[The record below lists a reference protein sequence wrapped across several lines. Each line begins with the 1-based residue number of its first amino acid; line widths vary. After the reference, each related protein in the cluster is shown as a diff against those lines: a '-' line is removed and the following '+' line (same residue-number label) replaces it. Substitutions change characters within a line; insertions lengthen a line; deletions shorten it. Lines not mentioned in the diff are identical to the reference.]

1 MTLPPL
7 IAIDDLSAAQREA
20 ALTRGRDVAVTA
32 GAGTGKT
39 RTLVARFLSL
49 LDDGLPLRSVVA
61 VTFTR
66 KAAREM
72 RNRVRQ
78 EIAAYLD
85 AHGHDPAA
93 VRWQAIYNDL
103 DAARIGTIHT
113 LCGEIMR
120 THPAEAG
127 IDPRFDVLDETQ
139 SALLLRDSAEAALG
153 WAAVQP
159 DMRPLFALQSE
170 AALLKLIEEL
180 LKQRLVVAELVE
192 RIPAATIR
200 DYWEDQIRTMQA
212 EALARLLAHP
222 DWQAAARTLHRLEP
236 LRLDDKMVAQLLHV
250 RAVLDTLTHSPLPEQ
265 LRDLAAIDEVNLRVG
280 SAKVWPNGVDDKDD
294 AKAALETLR
303 DLYRAQPA
311 FTATLNH
318 LDDAVAAATP
328 ALYVLFAEA
337 TRFYDERKAER
348 GALDF
353 NDLEAGA
360 IDLLAGLP
368 EVAAYWQTQVRAL
381 LVDEFQDTNTGQR
394 RLVRLLCPDPG
405 KLFIVGD
412 VKQSIYRFRGA
423 DVTVFAAE
431 QAHIAAQD
439 GRLLDLDTSYRAHT
453 RLLEGMNR
461 VLRPVLGDPDPGR
474 PPWVAPFAP
483 LRAGRDEV
491 QDGLDEPFIA
501 LQLSIG
507 KKDVSLP
514 RSAAALAAELRA
526 LKARGAIDYGDV
538 AILCRASGSFRA
550 YEDALDDAGIPYVTV
565 AGKGFYNRPEI
576 RDLLNALTAIADPHD
591 DLALVGLLR
600 SPACGLSDET
610 IYRLVGARPK
620 GQSLWAMLPTAT
632 PDDPDEAGRLRA
644 AVDLIT
650 ALNAQAG
657 RTSVAAVLKA
667 FLDRTHYRAGLRRA
681 GQGRALRNVSKLLLD
696 VATSELVSISR
707 FLEYAQSLRDSGSRE
722 GEARATG
729 EGAVQIMSIHAAKGL
744 EFPVVVLGDAAR
756 QGSPHRGALIHP
768 ELGILLSQR
777 DDEEPK
783 LRAATITL
791 ATAHNAELEQAES
804 DRLLYVA
811 MTRAEQLLWING
823 HVNENKSG
831 TLKKDGWLR
840 QLSEIIPFDDCDR
853 VGFNDDGDA
862 GHAYTLSLG
871 GTPVGVTFYEPNCPP
886 LDPADATPGAAPALP
901 TELPLLRA
909 FAGTAQT
916 GPDST
921 PDHAWQVSAMGAG
934 GHAPAWIVG
943 QIVHEALA
951 LWRFPDD
958 GFRRWAA
965 ARGREYGLI
974 GDSQPDDAARRAEAM
989 LARFRRDPLYREMA
1003 DADRRLHEVPYSY
1016 LIDGRATTGNID
1028 MLYRHNGRWTLV
1040 DFKTDYLGDTT
1051 PEAQLDQSDYRQ
1063 QITGYG
1069 AAVRTLVG
1077 ETPRLLVCFLNA
1089 PEGVAVRS
1097 VPA

>member
-1 MTLPPL
+1 VTLPPL
-7 IAIDDLSAAQREA
+7 IALDDLSAPQREA
-20 ALTRGRDVAVTA
+20 ALARGRDVVVTA

-49 LDDGLPLRSVVA
+49 LDDGLPLRGVVA

-93 VRWQAIYNDL
+93 VRWQAVYNDL

-159 DMRPLFALQSE
+159 DMKPLFALQSE
-170 AALLKLIEEL
+170 AELLKLIETL
-180 LKQRLVVAELVE
+180 LRGRLAVAELVG
-192 RIPAATIR
+192 RIPPESILDHWRAQIAA
-200 DYWEDQIRTMQA
+200 MQA

-222 DWQAAARTLHRLEP
+222 EWQAAHDTLRRLEP
-236 LRLDDKMVAQLLHV
+236 LQPDDKRAYQVLRV
-250 RAVLDTLTHSPLPEQ
+250 RAVLDGLPNGSLPEQ
-265 LRDLAAIDEVNLRVG
+265 LRDLKAVDEINLRG
-280 SAKVWPNGVDDKDD
+280 GKNKAWPNGDDDIS
-294 AKAALETLR
+294 ASKAALETLR
-303 DLYRAQPA
+303 DMYRAQEA

-318 LDDAVAAATP
+318 LDEAAAAAMP
-328 ALYVLFAEA
+328 ALYALFDQA
-337 TRFYDERKAER
+337 TQLYDARKAER

-353 NDLEAGA
+353 DDLEAGA
-360 IDLLAGLP
+360 IDLLARFP
-368 EVAAYWQTQVRAL
+368 DVAAYWQSQVRAL
-381 LVDEFQDTNTGQR
+381 LVDEFQDTNAAQR

-431 QAHIAAQD
+431 QADIAAQG
-439 GRLLDLDTSYRAHT
+439 GRLLDLDTSYRAHA

-461 VLRPVLGDPDPGR
+461 LLRPVLGDPDPGR

-483 LRAGRDEV
+483 LRAGRDVV
-491 QDGLDEPFIA
+491 QDGLAEPFIA

-507 KKDVSLP
+507 KKDDSLP

-526 LKARGAIDYGDV
+526 LQARGAIDYGDV

-620 GQSLWAMLPTAT
+620 GQSLWTTLPTAT
-632 PDDPDEAGRLRA
+632 LDDSGEAGRLQA

-650 ALNAQAG
+650 KLNAQAG

-667 FLDRTHYRAGLRRA
+667 FLDGTHYRAGLRRA

-729 EGAVQIMSIHAAKGL
+729 DGAVQIMSVHAAKGL

-756 QGSPHRGALIHP
+756 QSAKHRGPLIHP
-768 ELGILLSQR
+768 ELGILLSPT
-777 DDEEPK
+777 DDEDAK
-783 LRAATITL
+783 RKAATYTL

-811 MTRAEQLLWING
+811 VTRAEQLLLING
-823 HVNENKSG
+823 HVGENKSG
-831 TLKKDGWLR
+831 TLRKDGWLK

-853 VGFNDDGDA
+853 AAFNEAGDA
-862 GHAYTLSLG
+862 AHPFTLSLA

-886 LDPADATPGAAPALP
+886 LDPADGAPDDATALP
-901 TELPLLRA
+901 TALPLLRG
-909 FAGTAQT
+909 F
-916 GPDST
+916 DSPAKADQDAT
-921 PDHAWQVSAMGAG
+921 PDRAWRVAGMGAG
-934 GHAPAWIVG
+934 GRAPAWIVG

-951 LWRFPDD
+951 LWRFPDN

-974 GDSQPDDAARRAEAM
+974 GDSQPDDAARRAAAM
-989 LARFRRDPLYREMA
+989 LERFRRDPFYHEMN
-1003 DADRRLHEVPYSY
+1003 DADPRLHETPYSY
-1016 LIDGRATTGNID
+1016 LLDGRATTGVID
-1028 MLYRHNGRWTLV
+1028 VLYHDNGRWTLV

-1063 QITGYG
+1063 QLTGYG
-1069 AAVRTLVG
+1069 AAVRALLG
-1077 ETPRLLVCFLNA
+1077 QTPRLLVCFLNA
-1089 PEGVAVRS
+1089 TEGVAVL
-1097 VPA
+1097 PA